1 MVISWKGGISNYE
14 YFGYTANLN
23 LLGTREPNVYGN
35 MTLNEINALIKEY
48 KKQGIA
54 VDTLQFNHEG
64 NIIDAIQQA
73 RDKYQGIIIN
83 PAALTHYSYAVRD
96 ALAAVDLPAIEVHLS
111 NIHARENFR
120 RLSVTAPVVTGQISG
135 LGPKGY
141 ILALQWFKDH
151 LEEK

>member
-1 MVISWKGGISNYE
+1 MNILVIHGP
-14 YFGYTANLN
+14 NLN

-48 KKQGIA
+48 GRKQGIA